1 MDRMD
6 WIFYSSATIVVDD
19 IVVLICNN
27 LVVAKIT
34 VLMIINSLWNS
45 GRNLFRNSKSG
56 IADSVVC

>member
-34 VLMIINSLWNS
+34 VLLIINSLGNS
-45 GRNLFRNSKSG
+45 GSNLLRNSKSG
-56 IADSVVC
+56 SADSVVC